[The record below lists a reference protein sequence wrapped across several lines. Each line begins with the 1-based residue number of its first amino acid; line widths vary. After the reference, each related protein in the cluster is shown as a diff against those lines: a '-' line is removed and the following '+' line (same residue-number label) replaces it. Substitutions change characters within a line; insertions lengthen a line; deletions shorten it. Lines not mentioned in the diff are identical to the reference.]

1 VAPRLFGAFDLILAG
16 AVSSIILLAAVSAAA
31 QDSAATDLARNI
43 DALSAFDY
51 GTRMN
56 AARMVRRTAASE
68 AIPALS
74 RAVRT
79 HTDQFVRYRALVLL
93 SAFNDPGTGATMR
106 GLLPDRNDRVREVA
120 YRWFERRPEPALHET
135 LLAAL
140 NTEQA
145 EFVRPAL
152 IRALAAHADNMA
164 VERALLAEAGRGF
177 DFFRSAV
184 IQALGEHRAT
194 YAVKTIIPITALEG
208 PLQDDA
214 ILALGRIGDRAAV
227 PTLSSLTTVPPEAA
241 PALEAARC
249 MLGDKCDERIAWL
262 AQSARAQERPAI
274 ARATVAALGA
284 VASEGQSAAID
295 ALFELERTNNRLRGD
310 VAVTLGTMALRRPE
324 ETIKWLA
331 EAPADRRTRAI
342 ELLREGFESLEEDF
356 AEEQFFATAR
366 AAYWAAPEG
375 SAART
380 LTASLIDRL
389 EF

>member
-1 VAPRLFGAFDLILAG
+1 VTPRLIGTVLI
-16 AVSSIILLAAVSAAA
+16 VLAAIAAAA
-31 QDSAATDLARNI
+31 QEKAAADLARNI

-51 GTRMN
+51 PTRMN
-56 AARMVRRTAASE
+56 AARMVRRMPASE

-93 SAFNDPGTGATMR
+93 TSFNDPGTGAIMR
-106 GLLPDRNDRVREVA
+106 GLLADRNDRVREVA
-120 YRWFERRPEPALHET
+120 YRWFERHPEPALHDT

-152 IRALAAHADNMA
+152 IRALAAHADTTA

-184 IQALGEHRAT
+184 VAALGEHRAT

-214 ILALGRIGDRAAV
+214 ILALGRIGDRAAI
-227 PTLSSLTTVPPEAA
+227 PTLSSLTKVPPEAM

-249 MLGDKCDERIAWL
+249 LLGDTCEERIAWL

-284 VASEGQSAAID
+284 VASEGHAAALD
-295 ALFELERTNNRLRGD
+295 ALFDLERTTSRLRGD
-310 VAVTLGTMALRRPE
+310 VAVTLATMALRRPR
-324 ETIKWLA
+324 ETLKWLTA
-331 EAPADRRTRAI
+331 APEDRRVRAV
-342 ELLREGFESLEEDF
+342 ELMKEGFESLDEDF
-356 AEEQFFATAR
+356 AEEQFFAAAR
-366 AAYWAAPEG
+366 AAYWAAPEA
-375 SAART
+375 SPVRTVAAT
-380 LTASLIDRL
+380 LIDKL